1 MFCRDE
7 FLNLSMS
14 AGELNKFLNN
24 RCWSEISKDE
34 IYEFFTLDEKRIE
47 RMLNL
52 AISNDTDFSWRAAW
66 LIGKFV
72 QSENEILKPHYL
84 RIINAI
90 EGKDSGHQRELL
102 KLVINKSL
110 TDEEEGRLFEVCI
123 RIWKDIH
130 KKPGTRS
137 YAFQCIDNITTIYP
151 ELRNELMGLFGP
163 EYLETLSPAIRKT
176 ILMKLRSTDFNAV
189 N

>member
-1 MFCRDE
+1 MSDKPSLDIVLSKFFKKDVFNFMNQFPEE
-7 FLNLSMS
+7 FESIVALT
-14 AGELNKFLNN
+14 
-24 RCWSEISKDE
+24 I
-34 IYEFFTLDEKRIE
+34 TDEKPIC
-47 RMLNL
+47 
-52 AISNDTDFSWRAAW
+52 WRAAW
-66 LIGKFV
+66 VV
-72 QSENEILKPHYL
+72 QTFMEQDDERVQPYVDAILQ
-84 RIINAI
+84 IIPQK
-90 EGKDSGHQRELL
+90 EDGHQRELL
-102 KLVINKSL
+102 KLVINKNL

-176 ILMKLRSTDFNAV
+176 ILMKLKSADFNAV

>member
-34 IYEFFTLDEKRIE
+34 IRHYLTDDEKRIE
-47 RMLNL
+47 RMLNF

-66 LIGKFV
+66 LIGKFA

-137 YAFQCIDNITTIYP
+137 YAFQCIDNITAKYP

-176 ILMKLRSTDFNAV
+176 ILMKLKFVNFNAV

>member
-1 MFCRDE
+1 
-7 FLNLSMS
+7 
-14 AGELNKFLNN
+14 
-24 RCWSEISKDE
+24 
-34 IYEFFTLDEKRIE
+34 
-47 RMLNL
+47 MLNL

-66 LIGKFV
+66 LIGKFA

-110 TDEEEGRLFEVCI
+110 TDEEEKGSSKCI

-130 KKPGTRS
+130 KSQAQGHMP
-137 YAFQCIDNITTIYP
+137 
-151 ELRNELMGLFGP
+151 
-163 EYLETLSPAIRKT
+163 
-176 ILMKLRSTDFNAV
+176 FNV
-189 N
+189 

>member
-14 AGELNKFLNN
+14 AGELNEFLNN

-34 IYEFFTLDEKRIE
+34 KYQFFTLDEKRIE

-52 AISNDTDFSWRAAW
+52 AISNDADFSWRAAW
-66 LIGKFV
+66 LIGKFA
-72 QSENEILKPHYL
+72 QSKNEILKPYYL